1 MKIVMPIA
9 GTGSRLKPHTFTT
22 PKPLMDVAG
31 MPILERV
38 IRDSLKLN
46 PDEIIFVVGYK
57 RNSIK
62 EYIKKFHPKLK
73 CSFVEQKKRDG
84 DGSAVRIAL
93 EKIEEE
99 DDLYII
105 FAADTL
111 IDFDMKKALNKIGN
125 SDGLVFGMEVEK
137 PQNYGI
143 MNLRSNGEIYEVEE
157 KPEKPKSNLAIIGAY
172 YFKSLQTVK
181 KMLNDFYKK
190 EETVKNEYKVVQ
202 VIDKY
207 IKTKNLSIK
216 GSKVNEWFDCGR
228 VEVLLEANQY
238 FLKKQSNGKITFM
251 DNNIIIPPSYVSKDA
266 KVKNSIIGPYASISA
281 GCIINDSII
290 KNSIVNFEAELDHM
304 NIKHSLI
311 GKHAKINGK
320 AQKINIGDKS
330 EISFN

>member
-1 MKIVMPIA
+1 MPIA

-38 IRDSLKLN
+38 IKDSLKLN

-62 EYIKKFHPKLK
+62 EYIKKFHPNLK

-111 IDFDMKKALNKIGN
+111 IDFDMKKALKKIGN

-143 MNLRSNGEIYEVEE
+143 MNLRSNDEIYEVEE
-157 KPEKPKSNLAIIGAY
+157 KPDKPKSNLAIIGAY

-181 KMLNDFYKK
+181 KMLNDFYKNG
-190 EETVKNEYKVVQ
+190 ETVKNEYKIVQ

-216 GSKVNEWFDCGR
+216 ASKVNKWFDCGR
-228 VEVLLEANQY
+228 VEVLLDANKY
-238 FLKKQSNGKITFM
+238 FLEKHSNGKIAYQ
-251 DNNIIIPPSYVSKDA
+251 NNCIIIPPSYVSKDA
-266 KVKNSIIGPYASISA
+266 QIQNSIIGPYVSIGA
-281 GCIINDSII
+281 GAVVIDSII
-290 KNSIVNFEAELDHM
+290 KNSIINFEAKIDHM
-304 NIKHSLI
+304 NIRNSLI
-311 GKHAKINGK
+311 GKHSSISSK

-330 EISFN
+330 EIEFN